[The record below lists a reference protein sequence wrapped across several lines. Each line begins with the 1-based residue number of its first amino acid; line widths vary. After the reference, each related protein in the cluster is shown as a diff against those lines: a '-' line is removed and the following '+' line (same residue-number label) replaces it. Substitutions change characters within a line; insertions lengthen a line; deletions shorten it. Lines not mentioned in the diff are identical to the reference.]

1 MPATSALL
9 KASTQWGIFMLGQIT
24 WELKCTFVFGQLAVV
39 GASVFDKKLEWG
51 WNGGMREGRKGI

>member
-24 WELKCTFVFGQLAVV
+24 WELKCKFVFGQLAVV

-51 WNGGMREGRKGI
+51 WNGGI